1 MGGAHS
7 RHRGCEAGVAL
18 RRPWV
23 TVTVTG
29 RASCPHSL
37 RGRPESL
44 WVLML
49 TEVNKERWS
58 STHPHYNP
66 VPETEQISTK

>member
-1 MGGAHS
+1 MGGAPS

-18 RRPWV
+18 RRQWV

-37 RGRPESL
+37 HGRPESL
-44 WVLML
+44 WVLKL

-58 STHPHYNP
+58 SNTIPI
-66 VPETEQISTK
+66 TIQC